1 MDSHLPC
8 LHSFF
13 SAWRLFKTCFHPKS
27 PSTDNNP
34 LHSPIFDNPWIL
46 RRPEVADSFT
56 YKRKE
61 NRDHH
66 INPLDYGLS
75 RTEFRHLKVL
85 DLLDENGVK
94 SLENLK
100 DELGLLKLHF
110 LSYARLVRVLSNM
123 EKVYPG
129 LKLKSKGVVTPV
141 DKLGKTPLD
150 YITNVADAFKRIK
163 KGSNYYRRIL
173 VQKRP
178 MGKMSFKMKMGRG

>member
-1 MDSHLPC
+1 MHRMHSMITGLISLIFNSTWTEPTEVKSLVGEQKLLTTC

-13 SAWRLFKTCFHPKS
+13 SAWRLFKTCFHQKS
-27 PSTDNNP
+27 PSTHNNL

-94 SLENLK
+94 SLDNLK

-123 EKVYPG
+123 EKVYPVG
-129 LKLKSKGVVTPV
+129 WVKNMK
-141 DKLGKTPLD
+141 
-150 YITNVADAFKRIK
+150 NH
-163 KGSNYYRRIL
+163 IL
-173 VQKRP
+173 IWLRC
-178 MGKMSFKMKMGRG
+178 FLL